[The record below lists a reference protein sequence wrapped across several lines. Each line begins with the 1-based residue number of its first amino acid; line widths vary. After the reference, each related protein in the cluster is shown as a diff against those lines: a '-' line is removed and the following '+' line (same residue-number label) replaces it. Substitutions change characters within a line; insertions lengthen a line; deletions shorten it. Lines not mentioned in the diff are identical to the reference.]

1 MPETLKYFARIWGA
15 AIELDSKILG
25 YGILKK
31 IGGRA
36 SKTYDKLRTPV
47 GTSLVETLDTTHTL
61 CFVPSGAKLPQN
73 NDKLLINGRTYK
85 VLQTEPVYEKDLIFY
100 HQIALF
106 YIEAS
111 EEL

>member
-31 IGGRA
+31 VGNKA
-36 SKTYDKLRTPV
+36 SKTYDKVRTSV
-47 GTSLVETLDTTHTL
+47 GTVLAETLDTTHTL
-61 CFVPSGAKLPQN
+61 CFVQSGAKLPKN

-85 VLQTEPVYEKDLIFY
+85 VLQTEPIYEKDSIFY

-106 YIEAS
+106 YIEPS